1 MIDAGAT
8 ELFRPREVVRTRGE
22 AGPDLAV
29 TKVSL
34 FSDADTISSESEECF
49 ELMSMT
55 SEPSEYRREFRVA
68 LDSLRG
74 GGTMI
79 VCGAK

>member
-22 AGPDLAV
+22 AGPDSAV
-29 TKVSL
+29 TKVPL

-55 SEPSEYRREFRVA
+55 SEAAEDRREFRVA

-79 VCGAK
+79 VCGAE